1 MERAPVNLR
10 RIPARK
16 LVADVRT
23 WAMQQAVNARDQM
36 RDAETPATSKR
47 YHGPDQVKEQIV

>member
-1 MERAPVNLR
+1 MNLR

-36 RDAETPATSKR
+36 RDAETPATSKW